1 MQQFNYYHLLAAK
14 IIVSYMKVCK
24 NRKSHYD
31 NSMNCEKSV
40 EITKKF
46 MLNNFYS
53 HNSIDLKHKFINS
66 SIDSEVIAA
75 RLFKCA
81 K

>member
-1 MQQFNYYHLLAAK
+1 M
-14 IIVSYMKVCK
+14 
-24 NRKSHYD
+24 
-31 NSMNCEKSV
+31 